1 MIVAGPAMMPS
12 SVAPRRLPSELM
24 YVAGGKEVRTE
35 HFEEAVGGGA
45 GEEYD
50 SGKVDEG
57 GIRPMKALVLREYMK
72 LVYEEVARPELAP
85 DEVLVKVE
93 ACGICGS
100 DVHGLDGS
108 TGRRQPPL
116 IMGHEASGVVAETG
130 PAVVGWVSGDRVTFD
145 STIYRLD
152 DWYTRRGLYNLSDNR
167 RVLGVSPGEYRRH
180 GAFAEYVAVPQH
192 ILYRLPSAVGFEQAA
207 MVEPVAVAAHAV
219 GLTPLSVAD
228 TAVVVGAGMIGLCL
242 VQVLR
247 AAGCAHVF
255 AVDPEPE
262 RRELAQKLGA
272 DVALDPQANDVVQE
286 VARVTGGR
294 GADVAFE
301 AVGISATVN
310 AAIGLVR
317 RGATVTLV
325 GNLSPAVEMPLQ
337 AVVTRQLRLQG
348 SCSIAGEYPAALA
361 MIERGTV
368 DVGAMLSAVAPLS
381 DGAAWFDRLYRKER
395 GLMKVILKP

>member
-1 MIVAGPAMMPS
+1 M
-12 SVAPRRLPSELM
+12 
-24 YVAGGKEVRTE
+24 AGGDDR
-35 HFEEAVGGGA
+35 
-45 GEEYD
+45 
-50 SGKVDEG
+50 DEG
-57 GIRPMKALVLREYMK
+57 GIRAMKALVLREYNR
-72 LVYEEVARPELAP
+72 LVYEDVPRPEIAP

-116 IMGHEASGVVAETG
+116 IMGHEASGVVSEAG
-130 PAVVGWVSGDRVTFD
+130 PAVAGWAAGDRVTFD

-167 RVLGVSPGEYRRH
+167 MVLGVSPGEYRKH

-192 ILYRLPSAVGFEQAA
+192 ILYRLPPAVAFEQAA

-219 GLTPLSVAD
+219 GLTPVAVGD
-228 TAVVVGAGMIGLCL
+228 TAVVVGAGTIGLCL

-247 AAGCAHVF
+247 AAGCARVF
-255 AVDPEPE
+255 AVDLEPQ
-262 RRELAQKLGA
+262 RRELARRLGA
-272 DVALDPQANDVVQE
+272 DAVLDPESDDVAQE
-286 VARVTGGR
+286 VARATAGR

-301 AVGISATVN
+301 AVGIGATVKT
-310 AAIGLVR
+310 AIGVVR

-325 GNLSPAVEMPLQ
+325 GNLSPAVEIPLQ

-381 DGAAWFDRLYRKER
+381 EGAVWFERLHRKDP